1 MSANWMDVSSLS
13 FNSILLLERLQLSW
27 FPGWLPEMELSI
39 ALQANPV
46 VDWWMRHKC
55 PEIEPWL
62 DEVLKAPKEGT
73 SPLAIRLAEVR
84 VLKSITDLLV
94 YAIDPT
100 IYDAQ
105 PFLKWDS
112 RELTGMADFKDKIVI
127 DVGAGTGRLSLL
139 AAQSAK
145 AVFCVEPVENL
156 RRYLKDKARKSG
168 FNNIFPV
175 DGTITEM
182 PFPDQFTDIMIAGHI
197 FGDQLEQEY
206 TEMARVTKNDGK
218 ILLCPG
224 NNDQDNKIHLFLL
237 EKGFLWSSFEEPV
250 DGMKRKYWKS
260 IL

>member
-1 MSANWMDVSSLS
+1 MPANWMDVSSLS
-13 FNSILLLERLQLSW
+13 FNSILLLERVQISW

-39 ALQANPV
+39 ALEANPV

-62 DEVLKAPKEGT
+62 DSVLKDQRNEK

-94 YAIDPT
+94 YAIDPR

-105 PFLKWDS
+105 PFLEWDS
-112 RELTGMADFKDKIVI
+112 RELTGTADFKNKNVI
-127 DVGAGTGRLSLL
+127 DVGAGTGKLSLL

-145 AVFCVEPVENL
+145 AVFSVEPVENL
-156 RRYLKDKARKSG
+156 RRFLKDKARKSG

-175 DGTITEM
+175 DGTLTEI
-182 PFPDQFTDIMIAGHI
+182 PFPDQFADITIAGHV
-197 FGDQLEQEY
+197 FGDQPEAEFI
-206 TEMARVTKNDGK
+206 EMERVTKRDGQ

-224 NNDQDNKIHLFLL
+224 NNDQDNDIHQFLL
-237 EKGFLWSSFEEPV
+237 EKGFLWSKFEEPM
-250 DGMKRKYWKS
+250 DGKKRKYWKS
-260 IL
+260 T